1 MLHQRQ
7 EAQAL
12 PQNRSCGIS
21 LLLIPFLVLKPMST
35 GVTAEQNPQHVKA
48 FNAFPV
54 MLFMTCQQ
62 QGEVEYY
69 IPRACTVSNQIR
81 HEPLLSAFLLLVHH
95 TSLQLACISTYIG
108 CLLTLLHEA
117 LQTAFSRCCCYCSLL
132 SVQTGSQNFNQV
144 CQ

>member
-69 IPRACTVSNQIR
+69 IPRACTASALSIPSACAPYKSATSL
-81 HEPLLSAFLLLVHH
+81 HLYLHWLLTNLVARGFADCIQQVLLL
-95 TSLQLACISTYIG
+95 LFF
-108 CLLTLLHEA
+108 
-117 LQTAFSRCCCYCSLL
+117 AFYTDRVTEFQPSL
-132 SVQTGSQNFNQV
+132 SVR
-144 CQ
+144 